1 MAQSEEPPEKRAR
14 TEINYKLCIK
24 CQSSKKEQ
32 LKEPPPSEEHS
43 TYDKFLTA
51 IRLRASFGNSEYVTL
66 SEKIGDLTAGD
77 LNDKHV
83 VWHRTCYAAS
93 TNKEHIK
100 RDEKRYRRACATSD
114 VSLLHR
120 TIGRPAISSH
130 HEEPEEL
137 SVSERYTRSKSMKYD
152 KSKCFFCQG
161 KVQGVLHECQS
172 GNVGTQIHDIVQHSN
187 NPEWKVNYA
196 CVISD
201 NDALSQDIVYHK
213 QCITEQWQLL
223 KRELKCGGDG
233 LPSSKTPIS
242 GNTDDSVHYIA
253 AEIEFFA
260 EIQER
265 IEQGEIIPID
275 EAERDYVSK
284 MKQHNIEYRS
294 GYSNAQTA
302 RRLLRQKIEKNV
314 KFVQFT
320 PLPNKPTLIHSKA
333 KQNAAVGEAVDRPD
347 LHDDMRKIF
356 EASMVIRKSIEQA
369 KKDPWVFNGTLENSS
384 EDVVPHE
391 LHSMILWIL
400 KGMYTVKTEARTHD
414 LNQSATVISQ
424 QILQAHKSN
433 RQILYE
439 PKSPTA
445 AFRSTMETPI
455 TLGISLYC
463 DHKWRSHKL
472 ASLLSHAGV
481 GVPYQRVKQCI
492 TQIAKGVQENM
503 EKHDGNYVPPGLH
516 RQQRLRFSLD
526 NVDAQV
532 DTPDG
537 RNSFHATAMAVYQR
551 EPSVEDAIDVV
562 VEYVTPTQNK
572 SARSLKKT
580 SRPQL
585 YLLDIVQYQEAP
597 NLQLARTIQISR

>member
-1 MAQSEEPPEKRAR
+1 
-14 TEINYKLCIK
+14 
-24 CQSSKKEQ
+24 
-32 LKEPPPSEEHS
+32 
-43 TYDKFLTA
+43 
-51 IRLRASFGNSEYVTL
+51 
-66 SEKIGDLTAGD
+66 
-77 LNDKHV
+77 
-83 VWHRTCYAAS
+83 
-93 TNKEHIK
+93 
-100 RDEKRYRRACATSD
+100 
-114 VSLLHR
+114 
-120 TIGRPAISSH
+120 
-130 HEEPEEL
+130 
-137 SVSERYTRSKSMKYD
+137 MKYD

-201 NDALSQDIVYHK
+201 IDALSQDIVYHK

-265 IEQGEIIPID
+265 IEQSEIIPID

-294 GYSNAQTA
+294 GYSNDQTA

-333 KQNAAVGEAVDRPD
+333 KQNAAVGEAVDRPH
-347 LHDDMRKIF
+347 LHDDMGKIF

-369 KKDPWVFNGTLENSS
+369 KKDLWVFNGTLENSS

-433 RQILYE
+433 
-439 PKSPTA
+439 
-445 AFRSTMETPI
+445 
-455 TLGISLYC
+455 
-463 DHKWRSHKL
+463 H
-472 ASLLSHAGV
+472 
-481 GVPYQRVKQCI
+481 
-492 TQIAKGVQENM
+492 
-503 EKHDGNYVPPGLH
+503 
-516 RQQRLRFSLD
+516 
-526 NVDAQV
+526 
-532 DTPDG
+532 
-537 RNSFHATAMAVYQR
+537 
-551 EPSVEDAIDVV
+551 
-562 VEYVTPTQNK
+562 
-572 SARSLKKT
+572 
-580 SRPQL
+580 
-585 YLLDIVQYQEAP
+585 
-597 NLQLARTIQISR
+597 